1 MDKLDLDSYT
11 FKSLRQVCDISY
23 SRGFSSVPGNAA
35 VVIANAASKDVQA
48 QVGKLLHNEFSLS
61 ALLDP
66 AWAIRPVDSILVAG
80 QPTLLYDDYQA
91 EPLNRRFKSGLPLEH
106 FFPLAIQIT
115 TLLKAMHGVGLV
127 HKDIKPATLLI
138 DQEGIVRLSGFG
150 FAEKLEHQ
158 GVALNQPFSGC
169 SLAYI
174 SPEHTG
180 LSSDLI
186 DSRSDLYS
194 VGVVLYE
201 LLTGRLPFELGEA
214 AEPQDWMHCHLVC
227 DVKAPH
233 ILTLGIP
240 AWLSGLVLKLL
251 EKDPAQRYQSAA
263 ALEADLAYCQKVWRE
278 SGDVSPFPLGQF
290 HVPTS
295 LQIPDSVYLRQQEIE
310 KLHSALQHCRVNK
323 HKTLVVLTAA
333 AGMGKSSLIQAFV
346 SDLTTNGF
354 CVAAGKS
361 EQYRNDIPYTTLI
374 SAFRF
379 CLKEMM
385 KQPPGELLFWHQRLE
400 QNLSSCKEWAV
411 SLFPE
416 LTSVFSDDRV
426 HSIPAGRYDIAKLV
440 LQKMIQALATSDRP
454 FIIALDDI
462 QWLDKAS
469 QNFVSQLMSAHS
481 ASPLMVLIGARGQ
494 SETEVFRNA
503 VTDPEIAHVVD
514 LQLEA
519 LDSSQITKIIARTFQ
534 TSHPTVLDL
543 APLVLAKTLGNP
555 FFVSQFLKTIV
566 QKGLLSREPQSSNWL
581 CDSKAIEAIAYTDN
595 VAQDILQRYQLLPA
609 ETQKLLVGIACIGR
623 QAELGFLVDL
633 FGLGQG
639 EIQRRVMPA
648 LQSDVLYKTDT
659 GYAFYHDL
667 VHSATKALISSEEI
681 QKLDLM
687 IGRRLLSDAILSNRD
702 DELFSAIEHLSKAAN
717 LLTEK
722 EERQHIL
729 CCALDAAQKAK
740 RANSC
745 QSALYFID
753 FAGTLLNESSLDH
766 KQTLASLRLELA
778 ECEMLTGRLET
789 ASDILTEVLQL
800 NSGAVPSARA
810 YRLLTELCLRRSA
823 YQEAVDVA
831 LKGLQLFDIVISAS
845 PTNDDC
851 LHAYNQL
858 QKRMEEDFRQSFLQL
873 PMMDDPQVEAISD
886 LLASLSVPA
895 SFTNENLHFIQLCY
909 ALELALDYGV
919 NGATTAALGWIGVLI
934 GHRYGEYEKGM
945 AYCQLARSLI
955 VNHQF
960 VEYEAKTLLILD
972 QLSVWTQPLSF
983 TMDCASA
990 CYSASITYGDLATA
1004 CFSICH
1010 QVVNFFSVGKP
1021 LDKVLQETQRGLDFS
1036 QKVAFID
1043 MELIF
1048 VAQQAFVENLH
1059 QGKGNRFSG
1068 TNLMNTSELLNEDKL
1083 SERMS
1088 VLVFWYWLYKGISH
1102 YLACEYQDAV
1112 TSLTKAGDYYWSAPA
1127 HIHLL
1132 DYHFFRAMALMAAE
1146 KEPNA
1151 EVMRE
1156 VLLHKQKIDNW
1167 AELNPVSFADRAAIL
1182 QAEFW
1187 HFSGETFKAI
1197 TAYEAVIT
1205 LYKTKDFIQYK
1216 ALAYERAGR
1225 LAAEYK
1231 QMVAASAYLQQAIQC
1246 YKDWA
1251 AFSKVRQLEKFCSHS
1266 GVSELIVTAKHQ
1278 HLSDSVSERYLSN
1291 LLKASRAITEQVD
1304 YAKLMQVLLTI
1315 MVEQA
1320 SAQRVLLLKPVGDS
1334 FIIEARAHTT
1344 TSGVMIETL
1353 NCEAHWDDLPKSL
1366 VNTVTRTQKLIYVKA
1381 GQQGAPFELDPYFQR
1396 FYDITALCLPLFRQG
1411 KLIALFYIELK
1422 AKEDQLNEQYLNVL
1436 KFLASHAAVSIETS
1450 RLYSSIEQVNQQRLQ
1465 LERTLRVADT
1475 SLALGEQISRTG
1487 SWRWEL
1493 NKNTLICSEEFCRIF
1508 GLDPQ
1513 RRTILFADFAACVH
1527 PDDRKSVLD
1536 KINKSVQMEAAIK
1549 VEYRIVRGD
1558 GSVLYLTGQGSP
1570 VFGSD
1575 KLIDYV
1581 GTVIDI
1587 TERRASED
1595 ALRAAQE
1602 DLARVSRITTVG
1614 QLTSSIAHEIN
1625 QPLMSIVANAGAG
1638 LRWLHRTAPD
1648 LEQVS
1653 ASLQSIATEGQ
1664 RAGQIVQSLRSL
1676 TKNTKTVLT
1685 VLNIHD
1691 VLNHILAI
1699 ARSEMERRKVSLVL
1713 QLDAKLPDIFGDMV
1727 QLQQVMLNLVMNAIE
1742 AMSEVTDRQRV
1753 LTISTFN
1760 ESYQTIDIRV
1770 EDTGHGI
1777 SEETKLRLF
1786 DAFYTTKK
1794 DGMGMGLTICQSIIE
1809 NHGGRLSAEARPEV
1823 GAVFSVSLPLVK
1835 D

>member
-1 MDKLDLDSYT
+1 MDKLDLSSYK
-11 FKSLRQVCDISY
+11 FKPLRQVCDISY
-23 SRGFSSVPGNAA
+23 SRGLSSVEGKSAII
-35 VVIANAASKDVQA
+35 IASAASREVQG
-48 QVGKLLHNEFSLS
+48 QVGKLFHNEFSLS

-66 AWAIRPVDSILVAG
+66 AWAIYPVASVLLAG
-80 QPTLLYDDYQA
+80 QPTLLYEDYQA
-91 EPLNRRFKSGLPLEH
+91 EPLNRRFKGGCPLEY

-115 TLLKAMHGVGLV
+115 ALLKAMHGAGLV

-138 DQEGIVRLSGFG
+138 DQEGVVRLSGFG
-150 FAEKLEHQ
+150 FAEKLGRAEPE
-158 GVALNQPFSGC
+158 AAESYSGC

-180 LSSDLI
+180 LSSDAI
-186 DSRSDLYS
+186 DYRSDLYS
-194 VGVVLYE
+194 VGVVFYE
-201 LLTGRLPFELGEA
+201 LLTGRLPFELSDK

-240 AWLSGLVLKLL
+240 AWLSNLVLKLL

-263 ALEADLAYCQKVWRE
+263 ALEADLVYCQKVWRE
-278 SGDVSPFPLGQF
+278 TGDISPFPLAQF

-295 LQIPDSVYLRQQEIE
+295 LQIPDSLSLRQQEAE
-310 KLHSALQHCRVNK
+310 QLHSALQHCRVNQ
-323 HKTLVVLTAA
+323 HKTMVILTAT

-346 SDLTTNGF
+346 SDLNAAGF
-354 CVAAGKS
+354 CVAAGKA
-361 EQYRNDIPYTTLI
+361 EQYRNDVPYTTLI
-374 SAFRF
+374 QAFRF
-379 CLKEMM
+379 CLKELM
-385 KQPPGELLFWHQRLE
+385 KQPPTELGFWRQRLE
-400 QNLSSCKEWAV
+400 QSLNSCKVQAV

-416 LTSVFSDDRV
+416 LSSVFTEDTGY
-426 HSIPAGRYDIAKLV
+426 SIPAGRHDIAKQV
-440 LQKMIQALATSDRP
+440 LQKMIQALATSERP
-454 FIIALDDI
+454 FVMALDDI

-469 QNFVSQLMSAHS
+469 QNFVSQLMSSHS
-481 ASPLMVLIGARGQ
+481 PLPLMVLGGARGR

-503 VTDPEIAHVVD
+503 VTDPEFALVVD
-514 LQLEA
+514 LQLQA
-519 LDSSQITKIIARTFQ
+519 LDSRQITKIIARTFQ
-534 TSHPTVLDL
+534 TSHSKVLDL

-566 QKGLLSREPQSSNWL
+566 QKGLVSREPQSSNWM
-581 CDSKAIEAIAYTDN
+581 CDLQAIEAIAYTDN

-609 ETQKLLVGIACIGR
+609 ETQQLLVGMACIGR
-623 QAELGFLVDL
+623 QAELEFLVDL
-633 FGLGQG
+633 FDLEPD

-648 LQSDVLYKTDT
+648 LLSDVLYKTDT

-667 VHSATKALISSEEI
+667 VHSATKALISEEEI
-681 QKLDLM
+681 NRLDLM
-687 IGRRLLSDAILSNRD
+687 IGRRLLSDAIITERD
-702 DELFSAIEHLSKAAN
+702 DELFSAIEHLSKASA

-722 EERQHIL
+722 EEREHVL
-729 CCALDAAQKAK
+729 RWALDAAQKAK

-753 FAGTLLNESSLDH
+753 FASTLLSESSQNH
-766 KQTLASLRLELA
+766 KQILASLRLELA

-789 ASDILTEVLQL
+789 AFDILTEVLQL
-800 NSGAVPSARA
+800 NSGLVPSARA

-831 LKGLQLFDIVISAS
+831 LKGLQLFNIVISSS
-845 PTNDDC
+845 PSNDDC
-851 LHAYNQL
+851 FRAYNQL
-858 QKRMEEDFRQSFLQL
+858 QQRMEEDFRQGFLQL

-1036 QKVAFID
+1036 RKVAFTD
-1043 MELIF
+1043 VELIF
-1048 VAQQAFVENLH
+1048 IAQQAFVENLH
-1059 QGKGNRFSG
+1059 QGKGNTFSG
-1068 TNLMNTSELLNEDKL
+1068 HNLMQASEQLCEDKL

-1088 VLVFWYWLYKGISH
+1088 TLVFWYWLYKGISH
-1102 YLACEYQDAV
+1102 YLACEYRDAV
-1112 TSLTKAGDYYWSAPA
+1112 ACLDKAGDYYWSAPA

-1132 DYHFFRAMALMAAE
+1132 DYHFFRAMAVMAAVT
-1146 KEPNA
+1146 EPDA
-1151 EVMRE
+1151 GVMQE
-1156 VLLHKQKIDNW
+1156 VLQHKQKIDSW
-1167 AELNPVSFADRAAIL
+1167 AELNPTSFADRAAIL
-1182 QAEFW
+1182 QAELW
-1187 HFSGETFKAI
+1187 RFSGETFKAM

-1225 LAAEYK
+1225 LAADHK
-1231 QMVAASAYLQQAIQC
+1231 QMTAATAYLQQAIQC

-1251 AFSKVRQLEKFCSHS
+1251 AYSKVRQLEKFCSYA
-1266 GVSELIVTAKHQ
+1266 GVSEQMGTAKPQ
-1278 HLSDSVSERYLSN
+1278 NISDSASGRYLSN

-1304 YAKLMQVLLTI
+1304 YTKLMQVLLTI

-1320 SAQRVLLLKPVGDS
+1320 SAQRVLLLKTAGDS
-1334 FIIEARAHTT
+1334 LIVEARAHTT
-1344 TSGVMIETL
+1344 TAGVIIEAL
-1353 NCEAHWDDLPKSL
+1353 HSEAHWDDLPKSL
-1366 VNTVTRTQKLIYVKA
+1366 VNTVIRTQKLIYVKA

-1396 FYDITALCLPLFRQG
+1396 FSDITSLCLPLLRQG
-1411 KLIALFYIELK
+1411 KLIALFYIELR
-1422 AKEDQLNEQYLNVL
+1422 AKEEQLTEQYLNVL
-1436 KFLASHAAVSIETS
+1436 KFLAAHAAVSIETS
-1450 RLYSSIEQVNQQRLQ
+1450 RLYSSIEEVNQQRLQ

-1513 RRTILFADFAACVH
+1513 RRTILFADFAACIH
-1527 PDDRKSVLD
+1527 PDDKKSVLE

-1558 GSVLYLTGQGSP
+1558 GSILYLTGQGSP

-1587 TERRASED
+1587 TDRRASED

-1638 LRWLHRTAPD
+1638 LRWLHRTTPD
-1648 LEQVS
+1648 LQQVS
-1653 ASLQSIATEGQ
+1653 ASLQAIATEGQ
-1664 RAGQIVQSLRSL
+1664 RAGQIVQSLRAL
-1676 TKNTKTVLT
+1676 TKNTKAVLT

-1691 VLNHILAI
+1691 VLNHILTI

-1713 QLDAKLPDIFGDMV
+1713 QLDAELSDILGDMV

-1742 AMSEVTDRQRV
+1742 AMNEVTDRPRV
-1753 LTISTFN
+1753 LTISTFT
-1760 ESYQTIDIRV
+1760 EDDQAIFIWV
-1770 EDTGHGI
+1770 EDTGPGI
-1777 SEETKLRLF
+1777 SEETKARLF

-1794 DGMGMGLTICQSIIE
+1794 DGMGMGLTICQSIVE
-1809 NHGGRLSAEARPEV
+1809 NHGGRLSAEARPQV
-1823 GAVFSVSLPLVK
+1823 GTVFSFFLPLVK